1 MHQLWALGSGAWI
14 QRKDQGRA
22 MVHNPF
28 GMFYR
33 AQTAVN
39 SLPSADLGGM
49 GDGGRG

>member
-22 MVHNPF
+22 MVHSPF

-33 AQTAVN
+33 VWTAVN
-39 SLPSADLGGM
+39 TPPIGGF
-49 GDGGRG
+49 GRDGRGRA